1 MMHRTE
7 LLFGVK
13 GEKPVREPLHYTLCG
28 LDNVYLCSGF
38 KREIV
43 DGEEYTSVSAV
54 GDLHEMIAFEL
65 CVQRRP
71 LLSKE
76 VAFLRKHIGLTQA
89 ELGEQLGVSRKTVNE
104 YENGKQIPR
113 TAQIILQLTV
123 AVKLLDRLKTSA
135 EADPSHAYHFKPAV
149 QQITA
154 WLLEVRRSR
163 EESKQLPAFII
174 EATVGAWR
182 RDGAMCS
189 C

>member
-1 MMHRTE
+1 MMHGTE

-38 KREIV
+38 KRELI
-43 DGEEYTSVSAV
+43 DGEEYTSVSSV
-54 GDLHEMIAFEL
+54 EDLHEMIAFEL

-89 ELGEQLGVSRKTVNE
+89 ELGDQLGVSRKTVNE
-104 YENGKQIPR
+104 YENGKKIPR
-113 TAQIILQLTV
+113 TAQITLQLTV
-123 AVKLLDRLKTSA
+123 AVKLMDRLNNRF
-135 EADPSHAYHFKPAV
+135 EADPSHAYQFKPAV

-154 WLLEVRRSR
+154 WLVEVRRSR
-163 EESKQLPAFII
+163 EETEALPAFII
-174 EATVGAWR
+174 EATVGAWK
-182 RDGAMCS
+182 RDGAMCD